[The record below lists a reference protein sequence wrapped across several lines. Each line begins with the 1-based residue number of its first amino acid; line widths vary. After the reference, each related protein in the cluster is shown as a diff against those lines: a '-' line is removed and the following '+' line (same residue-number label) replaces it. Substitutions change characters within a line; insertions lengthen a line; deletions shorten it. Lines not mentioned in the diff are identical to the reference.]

1 MVSGPQK
8 CCGPDTGVGKAAVRR
23 GIALTGLPAAD
34 MLPGMRYA
42 ALALMLAVAGC
53 AADPRVSL
61 VKPPVDQGAV
71 ARALAEGQ
79 CVPYVR
85 ARDTAESYL
94 IPTPGRPLYVC
105 RHPERV
111 RLW

>member
-1 MVSGPQK
+1 M
-8 CCGPDTGVGKAAVRR
+8 TRIAGVD
-23 GIALTGLPAAD
+23 I
-34 MLPGMRYA
+34 LPGMRHA
-42 ALALMLAVAGC
+42 ALVLVLALAGC

-61 VKPPVDQGAV
+61 VKPTVHEGAV
-71 ARALAEGQ
+71 ARALAEAQ

-85 ARDTAESYL
+85 ARDSAESTL
-94 IPTPGRPLYVC
+94 ISLPGRPLYVC